1 MKPSIVDIHAR
12 INGRSAGVLG
22 NERFYKFAVFLPL
35 IERQGE
41 LHVLFEV
48 RAHTLRRQP
57 GEVCFPGGKVDRH
70 DQSPKNAAIRE
81 TCEELGI
88 LEREV
93 SVMGELDFLVTS
105 FQSIVYPFA
114 GVINVASELSPNRD
128 EVEEVFTVPL
138 SHFIA
143 NPPER
148 HDIRVH
154 VQPDDSFPFHLIPN
168 GEEYNWSSS
177 SMPEFFYYYQD
188 YVIWG
193 MTARILYHFIQL
205 LDENK

>member
-1 MKPSIVDIHAR
+1 MKPSLVDINSKIH
-12 INGRSAGVLG
+12 GRNAEVLG
-22 NERFYKFAVFLPL
+22 NERFFKFAVLLPL
-35 IERQGE
+35 IEKNDE

-57 GEVCFPGGKVDRH
+57 GEVCFPGGKVDRQ
-70 DQSPKNAAIRE
+70 DISPMDAAIRE
-81 TCEELGI
+81 TCEELGVM
-88 LEREV
+88 EKEV
-93 SVMGELDFLVTS
+93 NIMGELDFLVTS

-114 GVINVASELSPNRD
+114 GVIKAGTKLSSNPD

-138 SHFIA
+138 SHFIN

-154 VQPDDSFPFHLIPN
+154 VKPDDSFPFHLIPN

-177 SMPEFFYYYQD
+177 AMPEFFYYYKD

-193 MTARILYHFIQL
+193 MTARILYHFIHLTQR
-205 LDENK
+205 E

>member
-1 MKPSIVDIHAR
+1 MKPSLVDIHAR
-12 INGRSAGVLG
+12 VNGRSAGVLG

-70 DQSPKNAAIRE
+70 DQNPKNAAIRE

-114 GVINVASELSPNRD
+114 GIINVATELSPNPD

-138 SHFIA
+138 SHFID

-154 VQPDDSFPFHLIPN
+154 VKPDDSFPFHLIPN

-205 LDENK
+205 LDEK

>member
-1 MKPSIVDIHAR
+1 MMPSLVDIHAK
-12 INGRSAGVLG
+12 INDRSAGVLG

-70 DQSPKNAAIRE
+70 DQSPKKAAIRE

-93 SVMGELDFLVTS
+93 SVIGELDFLVTS

-114 GVINVASELSPNRD
+114 GVINVASELSPNPD

-138 SHFIA
+138 SHFI
-143 NPPER
+143 NHPPER

-168 GEEYNWSSS
+168 GEDYNWSSS
-177 SMPEFFYYYQD
+177 SMPEFFYYYRD

-205 LDENK
+205 LDVE

>member
-1 MKPSIVDIHAR
+1 MKPSIQEIHSKMHGR
-12 INGRSAGVLG
+12 IAGVLG
-22 NERFYKFAVFLPL
+22 NERFFKFAVLLPL
-35 IERQGE
+35 LEKDGE

-57 GEVCFPGGKVDRH
+57 GEICFPGGKVDQI
-70 DQSPKNAAIRE
+70 DSSPRASAIRE

-88 LEREV
+88 TPKEV
-93 SVMGELDFLVTS
+93 NVMGELDYLVTS

-114 GVINVASELSPNRD
+114 GIIQADSKLSPNPE
-128 EVEEVFTVPL
+128 EVEEIFTVPL
-138 SHFIA
+138 THFID

-154 VQPDDSFPFHLIPN
+154 VKPDESFPFHLIPN
-168 GEEYNWSSS
+168 GEEYNWSSAA
-177 SMPEFFYYYQD
+177 MPEFFYYYKD

-205 LDENK
+205 TKKL

>member
-1 MKPSIVDIHAR
+1 MKPSLVDIQAR
-12 INGRSAGVLG
+12 INGRSAEVLG
-22 NERFYKFAVFLPL
+22 NERFYKFAVLLPL
-35 IERQGE
+35 IERNGE

-48 RAHTLRRQP
+48 RARSLRRQP
-57 GEVCFPGGKVDRH
+57 GEVCFPGGKVDQH
-70 DQSPKNAAIRE
+70 DKNPKNAAVRE
-81 TCEELGI
+81 TCEELGV

-93 SVMGELDFLVTS
+93 TVMGELDFLVTS

-114 GVINVASELSPNRD
+114 GMIQSDSELSPNPD

-138 SHFIA
+138 SHFK
-143 NPPER
+143 NHPPER

-154 VQPDDSFPFHLIPN
+154 VQPDEGFPFHLIPN

-177 SMPEFFYYYQD
+177 SMPEFFYYYHD

-205 LDENK
+205 VNEE